1 MRAALA
7 WRLIKWVEEPPSDA
21 GIEQPAI
28 LEQES
33 ENRLAGPGDVH
44 RHVLG
49 EESGHSLALLP
60 ASASGLSPKMWN

>member
-1 MRAALA
+1 MLA
-7 WRLIKWVEEPPSDA
+7 EERLSDA

-33 ENRLAGPGDVH
+33 ENRLTGLGDVH

-49 EESGHSLALLP
+49 GDRGHSLGLLP